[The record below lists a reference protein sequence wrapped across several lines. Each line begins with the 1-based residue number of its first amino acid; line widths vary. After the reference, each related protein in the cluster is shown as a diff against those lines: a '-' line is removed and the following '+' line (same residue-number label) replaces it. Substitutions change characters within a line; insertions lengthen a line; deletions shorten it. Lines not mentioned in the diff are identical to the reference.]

1 MCEQAVTVQ
10 AIVQSVFVSLPSVV
24 HVRLHRA
31 AAGGHC
37 DVEPGLDTVCSQAV
51 SGTQF
56 ALIVQQLFR

>member
-1 MCEQAVTVQ
+1 MQ

-31 AAGGHC
+31 AAAGGHC

-51 SGTQF
+51 SSTQF